1 MNEYFDIN
9 SNKIDPTLLDAM
21 QNVEEQDN
29 VKKDKRT
36 FIKASNSKDAD
47 ILYFL
52 YNFYFII
59 LVKNFKKA
67 FTFLNREIILE

>member
-52 YNFYFII
+52 YNFYSII